1 MRALARRA
9 AAALAAH
16 SAAPPSPPPCRY
28 SVFTVMSVHVPPRP
42 TDADPIVIH
51 IMAAIDNRRAP
62 ACAAQAL
69 VMMRLTPMLQA
80 RGGGLAVGAVGVN
93 AQAGVKRGKGFCS

>member
-16 SAAPPSPPPCRY
+16 SAAAPVPPSCRY
-28 SVFTVMSVHVPPRP
+28 SVFTVMSVHVPARP

-51 IMAAIDNRRAP
+51 IMAAIDNR
-62 ACAAQAL
+62 
-69 VMMRLTPMLQA
+69 
-80 RGGGLAVGAVGVN
+80 
-93 AQAGVKRGKGFCS
+93 

>member
-16 SAAPPSPPPCRY
+16 SAALPSPPCRY
-28 SVFTVMSVHVPPRP
+28 SVFTVMSVHVPARP

-51 IMAAIDNRRAP
+51 IMAAIDNR
-62 ACAAQAL
+62 
-69 VMMRLTPMLQA
+69 
-80 RGGGLAVGAVGVN
+80 
-93 AQAGVKRGKGFCS
+93 